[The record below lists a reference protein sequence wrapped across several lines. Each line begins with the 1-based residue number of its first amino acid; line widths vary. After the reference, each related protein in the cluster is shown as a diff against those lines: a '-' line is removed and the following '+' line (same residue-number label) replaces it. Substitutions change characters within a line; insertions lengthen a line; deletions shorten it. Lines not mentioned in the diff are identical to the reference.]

1 MDFDIQPS
9 VLMKNDTRIRLPE
22 STRQELGVIVGQFMQ
37 LRGKE
42 ELVLEIGPPLNTGD
56 GVAYIS
62 PELFEKIKGVD
73 IDFKI
78 LEVTLGCDPEFFVKW
93 RGQYISAATYLPAQG
108 EIGCDG
114 GLGELRPMYGSHEDH
129 VVANLQRLI
138 PNIPAKMK
146 RSHWAKGFP
155 EDGREFTYEAH
166 SYHLELA
173 AGYHIHLGIPP
184 EILLTRNSF
193 NRAAM
198 NHLVR
203 CMDYYVSVPTIPLE
217 INHGRRLDKGQYGEP
232 GDYRPSNITLEY
244 RTPGA
249 FFLRT
254 PKLAAGLM
262 GLALTIT
269 EAAVSRMKA
278 ASKNF
283 TRLHKL
289 TDADLHEILPK
300 PPPSEVIEMLKSV
313 DDRLARRAIPKIRR
327 QLEEL
332 PNYGKH
338 KAAIEGFFS
347 EVDEQRRPGPDLIA
361 NWKE

>member
-9 VLMKNDTRIRLPE
+9 VLMKNDVRIRLAKD
-22 STRQELGVIVGQFMQ
+22 TRQELGVIIGQFLQ

-42 ELVLEIGPPLNTGD
+42 ELVLEIGPPLNAED

-62 PELFEKIKGVD
+62 PELFEKIQGAD
-73 IDFKI
+73 IDFKV
-78 LEVTLGCDPEFFVKW
+78 LDVTLGCDPEFFIKW
-93 RGQYISAATYLPAQG
+93 GSQYISAATYLPAQG

-114 GLGELRPMYGSHEDH
+114 GLGELRPMYGRHEDH

-138 PNIPAKMK
+138 PNIPSRMK
-146 RSHWAKGFP
+146 RSKWAKGFP
-155 EDGREFTYEAH
+155 TDGRKFTYEAH

-173 AGYHIHLGIPP
+173 AGFHIHLGIPP
-184 EILLTRNSF
+184 EILLTRDSF

-217 INHGRRLDKGQYGEP
+217 VSHGRRLSENQYGKP

-254 PKLAAGLM
+254 PKLSAGLM
-262 GLALTIT
+262 GLALAVT
-269 EAAVSRMKA
+269 EASVSRMKA
-278 ASKNF
+278 ASRNF

-300 PPPSEVIEMLKSV
+300 PPPSEVIGMLKSA
-313 DDRLARRAIPKIRR
+313 DARLARNEIPKIRR
-327 QLEEL
+327 RLEDL
-332 PNYGKH
+332 PTYSKH
-338 KAAIEGFFS
+338 RAAIEGFFS
-347 EVDEQRRPGPDLIA
+347 EVDEQHRPGPDLIA